1 MSTSECVGF
10 IGLGAMGEP
19 MARHLHRA
27 GLLTAVCN
35 RSPGRAHALAEE
47 LGVTAVEG
55 PSALANHC
63 DIIVSCVTADR
74 DVLGIAGTL
83 ASCGHAGLLLID
95 TSTIASATARES
107 ARLLA
112 GSECAFV
119 DAPVSGGVEGARN
132 GKLSVMVGGS
142 ETDVSRA
149 RHVLEAFAARVTH
162 MGPLGAGQDTKA
174 VNQVL
179 VAGIAEAVCE
189 GLALAKAIGLD
200 RDRLLAV
207 LTGGAA
213 NSWFLEKRGA
223 TMWDDSFSVGFKQS
237 LLLKDLEIVRQLS
250 VTAGTARTVVTRAL
264 EDYAQLVASGHGD
277 DDISGLIR
285 IKHPNTGE
293 SEG

>member
-1 MSTSECVGF
+1 
-10 IGLGAMGEP
+10 

-35 RSPGRAHALAEE
+35 RSPARAQALATA
-47 LGVTAVEG
+47 LGVTAVDG
-55 PSALANHC
+55 PAALANHC
-63 DIIVSCVTADR
+63 DIIVSCVTADA
-74 DVLGIAGTL
+74 DVLGIARGL
-83 ASCGHAGLLLID
+83 ASCGRSGLLLLD
-95 TSTIASATARES
+95 TSTIASATVRE
-107 ARLLA
+107 AAELLA

-142 ETDVSRA
+142 EADVSRA

-285 IKHPNTGE
+285 IKHASTRE
-293 SEG
+293 SKG